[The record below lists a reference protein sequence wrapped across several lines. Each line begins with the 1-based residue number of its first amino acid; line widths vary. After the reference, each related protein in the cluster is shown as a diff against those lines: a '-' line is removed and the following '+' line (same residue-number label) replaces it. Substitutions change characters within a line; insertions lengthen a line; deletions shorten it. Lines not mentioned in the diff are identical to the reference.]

1 MTCPAVGTYTA
12 GAVGVLSQQGQ
23 DEQMLSRKA
32 AKRFRAC
39 NLRQGLGTLD
49 ESLFM
54 TAAANQQHRAAVYM
68 QGGLAVSQPF
78 LHVGQ
83 TFLKLDPVSAEL
95 PMEHEGISGTSD
107 FVSLLAMLP
116 SAAKG

>member
-1 MTCPAVGTYTA
+1 MTCPAVGTHTA
-12 GAVGVLSQQGQ
+12 RAVKILCQQGQ

-32 AKRFRAC
+32 AKRFRTC

-49 ESLFM
+49 ESLFT
-54 TAAANQQHRAAVYM
+54 TAAANQQHGAAVCM
-68 QGGLAVSQPF
+68 QAGLAVSQPF

-83 TFLKLDPVSAEL
+83 TFLRLDAVSAKL
-95 PMEHEGISGTSD
+95 PMEHAGISGTSD